1 MRLFLIAFA
10 AACMAL
16 LATSFQ
22 YAGTAGTP
30 LNKKIYLEQ
39 KRLQMVRC
47 SPDWSSFTIADS
59 TVQQLPLLPGW
70 GNYKWAISTKND
82 SAQLYF
88 NQGISMY
95 YAFHIVESL
104 ASFLKAQ
111 RFDST
116 CAMLYWAEA
125 LAYGPNI
132 NDFEYTASPAALK
145 AVKKAVA
152 LSVKSSQKEKILI
165 NAMAVRYSPDTSA
178 SRSALNQAY
187 TNKMKEAYLQIN
199 ADADIAALYA
209 DAMMQQHPWDLW
221 QHDGKAK
228 PWTGTIESVLEKL
241 LKQSPDHPGA
251 NHYYVHTMEA
261 SPQPQKALAS
271 ADKLGSLM
279 PDVSHLVHMPSHIYI
294 RTGNYN
300 KGEIVNENAVKGFN
314 IYLGLYPGVAANAP
328 LYLIH
333 NLHMQS
339 ASAMMDGNYQYA
351 IKTALACRNS
361 FDTSLMSLP
370 APMNNYVQYVYMSPV
385 FIQIRFGKWDDI
397 LNASAIP
404 GNYVYA
410 AALAHFA
417 KGLAHAKK
425 SQHKEAIN
433 ELNKLKELM
442 KDPSLAIPLKPFN
455 SALEALQVAEK
466 ILDGNI
472 AEEQVDLT
480 LAVDNYKDAVSYEDA
495 MIYNEPKDW
504 LIPARHYL
512 GAALLKKENPAE
524 AEDVFKEDLKEN
536 PKNGW
541 ALFGLYQ
548 SLLSQNKNTAAS
560 SVLEQFKKA
569 FIRND
574 VKPSASVF

>member
-1 MRLFLIAFA
+1 MRLFLIAFG
-10 AACMAL
+10 AACTAL

-22 YAGTAGTP
+22 STGIAGDR

-39 KRLQMVRC
+39 KRLQMIRC
-47 SPDWSSFTIADS
+47 SPDWSSFTITETA
-59 TVQQLPLLPGW
+59 VEQVPVLPGW
-70 GNYKWAISTKND
+70 GNYKWIISTTND

-88 NQGISMY
+88 NQGINMY
-95 YAFHIVESL
+95 YAFHIVEAL

-111 RFDST
+111 RYDST

-132 NDFEYTASPAALK
+132 NDYEYTASPAALN
-145 AVKKAVA
+145 ASKKAVA
-152 LSVKSSQKEKILI
+152 LSAKASEKEKILI
-165 NAMAVRYSPDTSA
+165 NAMSVRYSADTNA
-178 SRSALNQAY
+178 DRSALNQAY
-187 TNKMKEAYLQIN
+187 TNRMKDGYLLHG
-199 ADADIAALYA
+199 DADIAALYA

-228 PWTGTIESVLEKL
+228 PWTGTIVSVLEKL

-251 NHYYVHTMEA
+251 NHYYIHAMEA
-261 SPQPQKALAS
+261 SPQPQRALTS

-279 PDVSHLVHMPSHIYI
+279 PGVAHLVHMPSHIYI
-294 RTGNYN
+294 RTGNYL
-300 KGEIVNENAVKGFN
+300 KGETVNENAVKGFN
-314 IYLGLYPGVAANAP
+314 NYLGIYPDVAANAV

-351 IKTALACRNS
+351 IRTALACRNS

-370 APMNNYVQYVYMSPV
+370 APMNNYVQFVYMSPV
-385 FIQIRFGKWDDI
+385 FTQIRFGKWEDI
-397 LNASAIP
+397 LSAPAIP
-404 GNYVYA
+404 RNYVHA
-410 AALAHFA
+410 VALSHFA

-425 SQHKEAIN
+425 SHYTESVN
-433 ELNKLKELM
+433 ELNELKKLME
-442 KDPSLAIPLKPFN
+442 DPSLAIPLKPFN
-455 SALEALQVAEK
+455 SALEGLQVAEK
-466 ILDGNI
+466 ILEGNI
-472 AEEQVDLT
+472 AEEQGDLE
-480 LAVDNYKDAVSYEDA
+480 LAVAHYKNAVHYEDA

-512 GAALLKKENPAE
+512 GAALLKKENPLE
-524 AEDVFKEDLKEN
+524 AEKIFKDDLKEN

-548 SLLSQNKNTAAS
+548 SLLSQNKNAAAS
-560 SVLEQFKKA
+560 SALEQFKKA
-569 FIRND
+569 FVRND
-574 VKPSASVF
+574 IKPSSSVF